1 MIKADAV
8 FSLVD
13 LTVKVAEERSKQCTY
28 GNDISYSYALG
39 AATTSLAYFIDRLDL
54 SKKQMAILEAE
65 FANLEAQ
72 YNILTKD

>member
-28 GNDISYSYALG
+28 GKDISYSYALG

-54 SKKQMAILEAE
+54 SKKQMAILESE

-72 YNILTKD
+72 YNILIKN